1 MEVREGEFMMI
12 YHICIYVFMLMVF
25 QDIEKN
31 GFGFKIQTFTL
42 DNFKFSEKYQREK
55 GEGKKGGGDVE
66 LRRGSECSGQHDQLE
81 AWTRHG
87 TPQACHQDPC
97 HRWTIQLKNR

>member
-25 QDIEKN
+25 QDLEKN

-42 DNFKFSEKYQREK
+42 DNF
-55 GEGKKGGGDVE
+55 V
-66 LRRGSECSGQHDQLE
+66 
-81 AWTRHG
+81 
-87 TPQACHQDPC
+87 
-97 HRWTIQLKNR
+97 